1 MNDTTIRRV
10 TLLAVAVV
18 IGLAAGLPRA
28 FARAA
33 EPAAAA
39 AKPLP
44 LEVAYA
50 QVQLPRHVRFV
61 LSPDGRYVAFEVQAP
76 KTKVPGEDAGA
87 EARFLPSGAPSSAEG
102 MRLQVAEV
110 NGGATRRV
118 CGESANCWRGSFSPD
133 SRLLAFYSDQ
143 DGEVGVWVYD
153 LQSGASRRVG
163 KVRIKAK
170 LWPGDEA
177 AWSRD
182 GKEVF
187 VPVAPEVPGAAAA
200 TPGDAEKAPAGAGPT
215 VQVFRTKVE
224 GGGAPTDP
232 TAAAQEHFT
241 RENNATLAAV
251 ELATGNVRVIV
262 DAGASPRPA
271 CLRLSPDQRWVS
283 YLSVFRLPDQTSSET
298 LYDLAIVPAAGGS
311 PIPVATGIQVPE
323 GDYFGAIY
331 RWTPDSRRIAFLK
344 DKRLWISEISAK
356 GAGQPRRLGEQLG
369 DLQEEPLLLTADGS
383 GVLVGLAPVGE
394 MTYYFVPARALALVP
409 LDGREPRTLELS
421 GRPLPA
427 DQSTLWQPEPGMFY
441 LVVDERGA
449 GRRSILRVDTVTGA
463 TRAAWTGQGRINVV
477 GALPDDTGVVARFEG
492 LATAPDLYRFS
503 RDFAK
508 TTRISHVEPRLDG
521 VTVGPMEA
529 FETVIPG
536 HDGSLRTVET
546 NIFLPAGAKR
556 GDKLPGLVYFY
567 AGLPFSL
574 YAQDYG
580 GGAPNSIPV
589 QVFATRGYAVLFC
602 DVPLGPQGKGGNPM
616 QEMADTVLAQVYRAA
631 DLGYIDVRRVAIMG
645 QSYGGYGTAAV
656 ITQTNLF
663 RAAMAL
669 DGVYDLGGEF
679 ARMDSGGGSFNFVWS
694 ETGQGRMGTHPWA
707 DFKRYIDNSP
717 YYQADKI
724 NTPLLLIHGKADQTC
739 PVEQAQKLYNALK
752 RLDKDC
758 ELAVY
763 AGEGHVP
770 GEWALPNAVDATERM
785 LDYLARHLKQ

>member
-1 MNDTTIRRV
+1 MQSTTVRQLAR
-10 TLLAVAVV
+10 LAVAVA
-18 IGLAAGLPRA
+18 IGLVAGTPRA
-28 FARAA
+28 AARAA

-39 AKPLP
+39 GKPLP
-44 LEVAYA
+44 LDVAYA
-50 QVQLPRHVRFV
+50 QVKLPRNERFV
-61 LSPDGRYVAFEVQAP
+61 LSPDGRFVAFEVQAP
-76 KTKVPGEDAGA
+76 KIKLPGEDAGA
-87 EARFLPSGAPSSAEG
+87 EERFLPSGAPSSAEG

-110 NGGATRRV
+110 KQGATRQV
-118 CGESANCWRGSFSPD
+118 CGEAANCWRGSFSPD

-143 DGEVGVWVYD
+143 DGEVGLWVYD
-153 LQSGASRRVG
+153 LSSASSRRVG

-182 GKEVF
+182 GRELF
-187 VPVAPEVPGAAAA
+187 VPVAPEA
-200 TPGDAEKAPAGAGPT
+200 TPLRGNASEAGKSPAGTAPT

-224 GGGAPTDP
+224 GGGSAADP
-232 TAAAQEHFT
+232 TVAAQEHFT

-283 YLSVFRLPDQTSSET
+283 YLSVFRVPDQTSSVA
-298 LYDLAIVPAAGGS
+298 LFDIVVVQVTGGAPVS
-311 PIPVATGIQVPE
+311 VATDVQIPE
-323 GDYFGAIY
+323 GDYFGATY
-331 RWTPDSRRIAFLK
+331 RWTPDSHRIVYLK
-344 DKRLWISEISAK
+344 DKHLWISEIAAE
-356 GAGQPRRLGEQLG
+356 GAGEPRRLGEQLG

-383 GVLVGLAPVGE
+383 AVLVGLAPVGE
-394 MTYYFVPARALALVP
+394 MTYYFVPPRALALVP
-409 LDGREPRTLELS
+409 LDGSEPRTFELS

-427 DQSTLWQPEPGMFY
+427 DESTLWQPETGAFY
-441 LVVDERGA
+441 LVVDEKGA
-449 GRRSILRVDTVTGA
+449 GRRSILRVDTVSGA
-463 TRAAWTGQGRINVV
+463 TRAVWSGQGRFNAV
-477 GALPDDTGVVARFEG
+477 GALPGGAGLVARFEG
-492 LATAPDLYRFS
+492 LATAPDLFVFS
-503 RDFAK
+503 REFAQ

-521 VTVGPMEA
+521 VTVGSMEA

-536 HDGSLRTVET
+536 HDGTLRTVET
-546 NIFLPAGAKR
+546 NIFLPAGSRR

-631 DLGYIDVRRVAIMG
+631 ELGYIDVRRLAIMG

-669 DGVYDLGGEF
+669 DGTYDLGGEF
-679 ARMDSGGGSFNFVWS
+679 ARMDPGGGSFNFVWS

-724 NTPLLLIHGKADQTC
+724 NKPLLLIHGKSDQTC
-739 PVEQAQKLYNALK
+739 PVEQAQKLFNALK
-752 RLDKDC
+752 RLDKEC

-763 AGEGHVP
+763 TGEGHVP
-770 GEWALPNAVDATERM
+770 GSWALPNAADATERM
-785 LDYLARHLKQ
+785 LDFLARHLKQ